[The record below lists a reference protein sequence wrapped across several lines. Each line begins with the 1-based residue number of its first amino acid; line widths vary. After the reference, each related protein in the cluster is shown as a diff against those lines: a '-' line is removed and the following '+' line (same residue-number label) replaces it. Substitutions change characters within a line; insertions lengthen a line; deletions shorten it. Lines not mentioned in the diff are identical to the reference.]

1 MVIDV
6 SPEHPRNA
14 WPPMVVTVLG
24 ITVPLHPTINVL
36 DLVLIMALQLFAE
49 LYVGFPSSTMISS
62 RLRQEEKAEL
72 SILVT
77 ELGMVTEVNPS
88 HT

>member
-1 MVIDV
+1 
-6 SPEHPRNA
+6 
-14 WPPMVVTVLG
+14 MVVTVLG